1 MDWQAFQVLRATT
14 GPARRLNLTTLTL
27 GAVRRSRSERRTAP
41 VRRSRARTC
50 RRSHGRPGAQ
60 NPSVLPKR
68 PVSGEPSDLP
78 LLEALQE
85 KFCDALLPLAATNL
99 RRRDA
104 VLPAVP
110 RKTHVVIGMR
120 RAERTCFLKQLLAE
134 WRLICGDDALQDP
147 RG

>member
-1 MDWQAFQVLRATT
+1 MQKVLSAD
-14 GPARRLNLTTLTL
+14 
-27 GAVRRSRSERRTAP
+27 ERRIPLEIFEIQTI
-41 VRRSRARTC
+41 S
-50 RRSHGRPGAQ
+50 
-60 NPSVLPKR
+60 
-68 PVSGEPSDLP
+68 LP